1 MGDKELPLKS
11 RQLLCTMNRREQDV
25 TTKDLIQESD
35 LSNDTVGHHMSRLM
49 EEGFVEKI
57 RVEDVGA
64 SHEAT
69 VYAITSA
76 GERHADEHLNEVK
89 QAARLEEVDNSTV
102 HELREE
108 VAQLWRA
115 LDSTRDRVDELDGQ
129 QERLEDVEERL
140 DSHRDAISNL
150 MERL

>member
-1 MGDKELPLKS
+1 MGDEELPLKS
-11 RQLLCTMNRREQDV
+11 RQLLRTMNRREQDV
-25 TTKDLIQESD
+25 TTKDLIQGSD
-35 LSNDTVGHHMSRLM
+35 LSNDTVGSHMSRLM
-49 EEGFVEKI
+49 EEGFVEKT
-57 RVEDVGA
+57 RTEDVGT
-64 SHEAT
+64 SQEAT

-76 GERHADEHLNEVK
+76 GERHVDEGK
-89 QAARLEEVDNSTV
+89 QTARLENEDNPPV

-115 LDSTRDRVDELDGQ
+115 LDSTRDRIDELDGQ

-140 DSHRDAISNL
+140 DSHRDAIANL